1 MMGTMIQSLYVAEI
15 AALIGDPARA
25 NMLAELVDG
34 REMTAKEL
42 AIAAHIAPSTA
53 SAHLARLLEGQLLT
67 VTQQGRTRRYRLANA
82 RVADAIESL
91 MVLAVHGPHQHR
103 PAAKLDQPMRFARTC
118 YDHLA
123 GTLGVRLT
131 EVMLDDGVLD
141 ADGGA
146 FRVTRKGEQLFGGM
160 GIQLDALMGQRRTF
174 ARPCLDWSEHRH
186 HLAGSLGAALVGKYL
201 ELDWLKRLS
210 GTRAV
215 EITPAG
221 RDGFRQT
228 FHLDFPP

>member
-1 MMGTMIQSLYVAEI
+1 MIQSPYIAEI

-42 AIAAHIAPSTA
+42 AISAHVAPSTA
-53 SAHLARLLEGQLLT
+53 SAHLARLLEGQLLA

-82 RVADAIESL
+82 HVADAIESL
-91 MVLAVHGPHQHR
+91 MVLAVHGPHRHR
-103 PAAKLDQPMRFARTC
+103 PAAALDQPMRFARTC

-123 GTLGVRLT
+123 GTLGVKLT
-131 EVMLDDGVLD
+131 EAMLDGGVLD

-146 FRVTRKGEQLFGGM
+146 FRVTHRGERLFDGM
-160 GIQLDALMGQRRTF
+160 GIQLDALLGQRRTF
-174 ARPCLDWSEHRH
+174 ARPCLDWSERRH

-201 ELDWLKRLS
+201 EFDWLKRMS

-215 EITPAG
+215 ELTPAG
-221 RDGFRQT
+221 RDGFHRM
-228 FHLDFPP
+228 FRLKLAA